1 MGLKDGKSLKVALA
15 CGGTGGHVFPALS
28 VGRALQERHQAE
40 IVVVGRPASPEM
52 KWSLDADHRFREVP
66 AFPLRR
72 SRWWTNAGLPLSATK
87 SVLAARAVLREEA
100 PGAVFATGGYVSLP
114 TGVAARMLGIPLLV
128 HESNSYPG
136 VANRLLARLADRVFA
151 GSPAGAARLHGAE
164 AVGNPVRRLDGRTR
178 AELRTGLGL
187 ADSDKYLVVI
197 GGSQGARGVNRILS
211 AEIGALV
218 DRGWRV
224 LWQTGAE
231 GSGKARE
238 AAAGMPR
245 VQVDPFVTDVYG
257 AFGAADLA
265 LTRSGASTLA
275 ELALHGLPSVLVPFP
290 SATGNHQEI
299 NAREFE
305 SAGAAAVL
313 VESGYSDGDAVRAVE
328 RLWERRSAASRA
340 MLSFARPDCAN
351 RIADA
356 VAEAARRRIG

>member
-1 MGLKDGKSLKVALA
+1 MGLKVALA

-28 VGRALQERHQAE
+28 VGRALQERHDAE
-40 IVVVGRPASPEM
+40 IVVVGRPGSPEE
-52 KWSLDADHRFREVP
+52 KWSLDAGYRFRGVR
-66 AFPLRR
+66 AVPLRR
-72 SRWWTNAGLPLSATK
+72 SRWWTNAGLPVDALGSVAAAK
-87 SVLAARAVLREEA
+87 SVLRQEA
-100 PGAVFATGGYVSLP
+100 PRAVFATGGYVSLP
-114 TGVAARMLGIPLLV
+114 TGIAARLLRTPLVV

-136 VANRLLARLADRVFA
+136 VANRLLARIADRVFA

-164 AVGNPVRRLDGRTR
+164 AVGNPVRPLDGRTR
-178 AELRTGLGL
+178 GELRAGLGL
-187 ADSDKYLVVI
+187 SDSDKYLVVI
-197 GGSQGARGVNRILS
+197 GGSQGARGVNRILG

-218 DRGWRV
+218 ERGWRI

-231 GSGKARE
+231 GLAKARE
-238 AAAGMPR
+238 VASSLPQAK
-245 VQVDPFVTDVYG
+245 VEPFVTDVYG

-313 VESGYSDGDAVRAVE
+313 TESGYSDGDAVRAVE
-328 RLWERRSAASRA
+328 RLWERRSSASRA
-340 MLSFARPDCAN
+340 MLSFARPDCAI

-356 VAEAARRRIG
+356 VAEAAKKGVE

>member
-1 MGLKDGKSLKVALA
+1 MGLKVALA

-28 VGRALQERHQAE
+28 VGRALVERHGAE
-40 IVVVGRPASPEM
+40 IVVVGRPGSPER
-52 KWSLDADHRFREVP
+52 KWSEDAGRRFREVP

-72 SRWWTNAGLPLSATK
+72 SRWWTNVGLPVSATR
-87 SVLAARAVLREEA
+87 SVLAAKVVLRQES

-128 HESNSYPG
+128 HESNSHPG
-136 VANRLLARLADRVFA
+136 VANRLLARIADRVFA

-164 AVGNPVRRLDGRTR
+164 SVGNPVRPLDGRDR
-178 AELRTGLGL
+178 ARLRADLGL
-187 ADSDKYLVVI
+187 SESDKYLVVI
-197 GGSQGARGVNRILS
+197 GGSQGARGVNRILA
-211 AEIGALV
+211 AEIRALV
-218 DRGWRV
+218 ERGWRV
-224 LWQTGAE
+224 LWQTGAD
-231 GSGKARE
+231 GLGRGRE
-238 AAAGMPR
+238 AASGLPQ
-245 VQVDPFVTDVYG
+245 VQVEPFVADVYG

-313 VESGYSDGDAVRAVE
+313 LESAYADGDAVRAVE
-328 RLWERRSAASRA
+328 RLWERRAAASRA
-340 MLSFARPDCAN
+340 MLSFARPDCAE

-356 VAEAARRRIG
+356 VAEAARRGKA

>member
-1 MGLKDGKSLKVALA
+1 
-15 CGGTGGHVFPALS
+15 VFPALS
-28 VGRALQERHQAE
+28 VGRALQERHDAE
-40 IVVVGRPASPEM
+40 IVVVGRPGSPEE
-52 KWSLDADHRFREVP
+52 KWSLDAGYRFRGVR
-66 AFPLRR
+66 AVPLRR
-72 SRWWTNAGLPLSATK
+72 SRWWTNASLPA
-87 SVLAARAVLREEA
+87 SVLISVSAAKIAIRQEA

-136 VANRLLARLADRVFA
+136 VANRLLARLANRVFA

-164 AVGNPVRRLDGRTR
+164 AVGNPVRPLDGRKRNDLR
-178 AELRTGLGL
+178 AALGL
-187 ADSDKYLVVI
+187 TDSDKYLVVI
-197 GGSQGARGVNRILS
+197 GGSQGARGVNRILAS
-211 AEIGALV
+211 EIRALV
-218 DRGWRV
+218 ERGWRI

-231 GSGKARE
+231 GLARARE
-238 AAAGMPR
+238 AAKGLPQAK
-245 VQVDPFVTDVYG
+245 VEAFVSDVYG

-305 SAGAAAVL
+305 SAGAATVL
-313 VESGYSDGDAVRAVE
+313 TESGYSDGDAVRAVE
-328 RLWERRSAASRA
+328 RLRERRSSASRA

-356 VAEAARRRIG
+356 VADAARRGIG